1 MSSYIFSLFNR
12 LFEHEETINE
22 ETINEI
28 INESTDLEFKILLV
42 TISSDKVKILDYIN
56 DFIKNNPKLQNKKF
70 FMAGRKNIDYMNKKL
85 DKLIN
90 FITMKGIVEGTKIY
104 EKPIEGLQKYKSSM
118 NEYYK
123 KIELDDNLMIQR
135 KKEIQELVENIYTNL
150 KLPEDF
156 YNDKYKKLLKICLT
170 HNELEDVDV
179 IKKEYQDRY
188 NNLIAFIEDKTSK
201 LDEFDFDSDG
211 FEYAGDRLLKIIV
224 DTQYKEYKK
233 SFLSEVDDKII
244 NNYKQHI
251 QTNVFLHKIME
262 KIHITDKID
271 TLYSVHYATIIPN
284 GGGLFKFKKTDW
296 TFGKEDEWGAD
307 FLEAIIFTLFLYSDE
322 SFESLLEKVVNWWSE
337 ITYELDKFTTEITEF
352 KKRMKLLF
360 IIDEKKIKSDG
371 TFIEEY
377 IDDRDE
383 NISGNEIFENMD
395 SD

>member
-1 MSSYIFSLFNR
+1 
-12 LFEHEETINE
+12 
-22 ETINEI
+22 
-28 INESTDLEFKILLV
+28 
-42 TISSDKVKILDYIN
+42 
-56 DFIKNNPKLQNKKF
+56 
-70 FMAGRKNIDYMNKKL
+70 
-85 DKLIN
+85 
-90 FITMKGIVEGTKIY
+90 
-104 EKPIEGLQKYKSSM
+104 
-118 NEYYK
+118 
-123 KIELDDNLMIQR
+123 
-135 KKEIQELVENIYTNL
+135 
-150 KLPEDF
+150 
-156 YNDKYKKLLKICLT
+156 
-170 HNELEDVDV
+170 
-179 IKKEYQDRY
+179 
-188 NNLIAFIEDKTSK
+188 
-201 LDEFDFDSDG
+201 
-211 FEYAGDRLLKIIV
+211 
-224 DTQYKEYKK
+224 
-233 SFLSEVDDKII
+233 
-244 NNYKQHI
+244 
-251 QTNVFLHKIME
+251 ME

>member
-360 IIDEKKIKSDG
+360 IIDEKKIKSSRR
-371 TFIEEY
+371 T
-377 IDDRDE
+377 
-383 NISGNEIFENMD
+383 S
-395 SD
+395 